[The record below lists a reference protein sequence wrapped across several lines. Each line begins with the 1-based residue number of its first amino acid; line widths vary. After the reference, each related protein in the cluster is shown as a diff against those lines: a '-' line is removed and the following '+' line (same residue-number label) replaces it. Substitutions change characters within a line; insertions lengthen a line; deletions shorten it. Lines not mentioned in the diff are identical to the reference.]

1 VDLKAAAM
9 HSKSKPFNLSLD
21 HFKEIER
28 RAHAYPLPPEGFDP
42 LSATAA
48 QLDKYGLPPRPSR
61 ETEPDRFQFW
71 TRLLSKPFEVI
82 ATAFPK
88 LASDV
93 LPLVATTRVGSDGPR
108 GFRSFEN
115 SRNWSGAY
123 IVPERPDKFVYVTGT
138 WRVPAL
144 SLPPVLPEGAAAS
157 DQYQSSAWIGIDGH
171 QRYPMASM
179 PQIGTSQNLQVLDG
193 VETVT
198 TYAWWQWWSLDD
210 NYPPDNRSN
219 PPVTITNIPVSSQ
232 DEIIA
237 GLTLRSADEVQ
248 FFIKNQTTGLFTT
261 FLVVAPGPILPLGS
275 TAEWI
280 VERPTVIGDHRLYPL
295 PNYGKVDFRD
305 CFAQSA
311 PSIGAPATTCRLDRP
326 RLIRMVEVFPD
337 PHRTSFVSLPRKLSR
352 SSVRVSYRD
361 ASAPGSGGRLT

>member
-1 VDLKAAAM
+1 VDVKAAAM
-9 HSKSKPFNLSLD
+9 HPTSKPFQLSVD
-21 HFKEIER
+21 YFNEIER

-42 LSATAA
+42 LLATDA
-48 QLDKYGLPPRPSR
+48 QLDRYGLPPRPSR
-61 ETEPDRFQFW
+61 ETEPDLFRFW

-82 ATAFPK
+82 ATEFPK
-88 LASDV
+88 LQNGK
-93 LPLVATTRVGSDGPR
+93 LPLVPITRVGRDGPR
-108 GFRSFEN
+108 GFRLFED

-123 IVPERPDKFVYVTGT
+123 IVPERSDKFVYVTGT
-138 WRVPAL
+138 WQVPAP
-144 SLPPVLPEGAAAS
+144 SLPPVLPEAAAAG
-157 DQYQSSAWIGIDGH
+157 DEYQSSTWIGIDGH

-179 PQIGTSQNLQVLDG
+179 PQIGTSQILDG
-193 VETVT
+193 IGKVT
-198 TYAWWQWWSLDD
+198 TYAWWQWWSLDN
-210 NYPPDNRSN
+210 NYPPDNRNN
-219 PPVTITNIPVSSQ
+219 PPVPIANIPVALN

-261 FLVVAPGPILPLGS
+261 FLVVAPGAILPLGS

-295 PNYGKVDFRD
+295 PNYGEVVFRD

-326 RLIRMVEVFPD
+326 RLVRMFEIFPA
-337 PHRTSFVSLPRKLSR
+337 PHRTSFVSLPRKLS
-352 SSVRVSYRD
+352 SSSIRVSYRD